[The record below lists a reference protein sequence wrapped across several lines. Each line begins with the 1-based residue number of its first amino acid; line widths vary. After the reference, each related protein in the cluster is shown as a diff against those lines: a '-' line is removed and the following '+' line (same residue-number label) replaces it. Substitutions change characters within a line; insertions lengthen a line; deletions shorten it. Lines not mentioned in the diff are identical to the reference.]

1 MNLSDIEAVAQAMA
15 PRGVKVRVFRDHEG
29 DVFRVR
35 ATQRVG
41 EKVYG
46 AACAIDRV
54 NLLAYGCANVIRNE
68 LERLFYELKRAP
80 EVVPLREVAA
90 AAIPGFRAALAAI
103 MRPGRPEPPPDPP
116 EPEGLAEAR
125 ANQADPFGPQ
135 RTFVAGCMLA
145 GKNLPRP
152 ADYVDHL
159 MPGLRVGKTAAT
171 LRAAE
176 AAQASKA
183 LASYVAAPGRA
194 LVVDDDRPELA
205 HFVGPSTAAVL
216 KATSAQIDAA
226 YAEVGIPSGRALR
239 SYLETKGQ
247 L

>member
-1 MNLSDIEAVAQAMA
+1 MNVSDIEAVAQAMA
-15 PRGVKVRVFRDHEG
+15 PLGVKMRVFRDPGG
-29 DVFRVR
+29 DLFRVQ

-54 NLLAYGCANVIRNE
+54 NLLAYGCANVIRYE

-125 ANQADPFGPQ
+125 ADQADPFGPA
-135 RTFVAGCMLA
+135 RCPDSVAHFATGRRF
-145 GKNLPRP
+145 GK
-152 ADYVDHL
+152 A
-159 MPGLRVGKTAAT
+159 AAT

-176 AAQASKA
+176 MAAARGHA
-183 LASYVAAPGRA
+183 AYVVAPGRA

-226 YAEVGIPSGRALR
+226 YAEVGIPSGHALR
-239 SYLETKGQ
+239 SYLASKGEP
-247 L
+247 